1 MAELFANSGDPE
13 QTQRYVVSG
22 SDAAFCGVWSGSV
35 LFANYPL
42 RVSWLQ
48 LIKQP
53 LLFFIYL
60 IKQKRKIFFAYFF
73 LFIYNSLHNYFTTS

>member
-22 SDAAFCGVWSGSV
+22 SDAAFCGVWSGSA

-42 RVSWLQ
+42 QVSRLY
-48 LIKQP
+48 
-53 LLFFIYL
+53 IY
-60 IKQKRKIFFAYFF
+60 
-73 LFIYNSLHNYFTTS
+73 TTD